1 MLLTNSLPVYGVA
14 AAAIYVVGRY
24 LDAHYIRPKPRGL
37 GKGAP
42 GFLTSVKKVPV
53 TPDIAAR
60 IARGEEEIAAAQT
73 FQFNPRIII
82 ERDDRAVADDRMV
95 ADEREPDTRDAKKPR
110 NEWLPDSPRPRRTA
124 RRKR

>member
-1 MLLTNSLPVYGVA
+1 MIHLIPQVSP
-14 AAAIYVVGRY
+14 
-24 LDAHYIRPKPRGL
+24 
-37 GKGAP
+37 
-42 GFLTSVKKVPV
+42 
-53 TPDIAAR
+53 
-60 IARGEEEIAAAQT
+60 EEIAAAQT

-82 ERDDRAVADDRMV
+82 ERDDRAV